1 MNILEKISDFLDNL
15 SKKPDMSTYESRQAR
30 YKETLPWFA
39 FFTIFMIGIIF
50 LMPMTIDSG
59 NSKSYLGIAYPLMFV
74 TALYTFGTM
83 FIPFMDTYAS
93 IDDESF
99 LDKILPLKILKS
111 IKRNHPFN
119 VSYLWF
125 HAIMLAAPIYMVIT
139 ILYPLYG
146 TYPLMEPSALFF
158 ESEKVTSIYEGI
170 SIFVM
175 FIYLFGN
182 TREQNYVE
190 FQAKEKKFEEKNILI
205 AKQKI
210 TYKHLQLAKVLCIL
224 SIMMVV
230 LMNFANM
237 NKNLLETNLPVK
249 YVSESETKIIPYN
262 QINAISSYGSPDI
275 KMYNASLMG
284 DPLAQL
290 ILLSEFNEVEYK
302 ETPELSK
309 AVAFSVMRGLNE
321 FQSSKARVAL
331 MVEKYPILQMN
342 KTHYELFK
350 NQDIDLEIKILDLI
364 YKNDLTALKS
374 ELEKHHSEIF
384 ISPKDAVKEGKE
396 SIAPLSAMTIS
407 HMVKSGNFE
416 YEVSY
421 FRTKNRI
428 DYKPKH
434 EAAKEMVK
442 LMKFFESAH
451 RVK

>member
-1 MNILEKISDFLDNL
+1 MNIIEKISSFLDNL
-15 SKKPDMSTYESRQAR
+15 SKKPDMSTYELRQSQ
-30 YKETLPWFA
+30 YKKSLPLFA
-39 FFTIFMIGIIF
+39 FFIFCMIGVTIS
-50 LMPMTIDSG
+50 MPMAIDSG
-59 NSKSYLGIAYPLMFV
+59 DSMDYFGIASPLMFV

-83 FIPFMDTYAS
+83 FIPFINTYAS
-93 IDDESF
+93 IDDKIF
-99 LDKILPLKILKS
+99 LDKILPFKLLKS

-119 VSYLWF
+119 VSYIWF
-125 HAIMLAAPIYMVIT
+125 HAIMLAAPIYMI
-139 ILYPLYG
+139 IAMLYPSYG

-158 ESEKVTSIYEGI
+158 ESEKVTNIYEGL

-182 TREQNYVE
+182 TREQDYVE
-190 FQAKEKKFEEKNILI
+190 FEAKEKKFEEKNIVI

-210 TYKHLQLAKVLCIL
+210 TYKHLQLAKVFCIL

-230 LMNFANM
+230 LMSFS
-237 NKNLLETNLPVK
+237 KIDQNLLETNLPVK
-249 YVSESETKIIPYN
+249 YVSKTETKIIPYN

-290 ILLSEFNEVEYK
+290 ILLSAFTEVEYK

-309 AVAFSVMRGLNE
+309 AVAFSLMKGLNE
-321 FQSSKARVAL
+321 LQSSTARVEL
-331 MVEKYPILQMN
+331 MAEKYPILRMS

-364 YKNDLTALKS
+364 YKNDLKTLKS

-384 ISPKDAVKEGKE
+384 ISPKDAVKEGKD

-407 HMVKSGNFE
+407 HMVKSGNFD
-416 YEVSY
+416 YEVSF
-421 FRTKNRI
+421 FRTKDRT
-428 DYKPKH
+428 DYEPKH
-434 EAAKEMVK
+434 ESAKEMVK
-442 LMKFFESAH
+442 LMKFFETAH